1 MSQHYASQH
10 CALTAGID
18 LGDRY
23 SHLCLL
29 DTENGEVV
37 EEGRIATNRQAFERR
52 FSGAEPMRVAI
63 EVSTHSPWVSRILEE
78 HGHEVLVAN
87 ARKVRLIYGEG
98 RKTDKIDAEKL
109 ARLARLD
116 PELLSPIKHR
126 GESSQCH
133 LALLHSRDALVGT
146 RTKLVNHVRGTVKAF
161 GARLPKC
168 TAQCFHHKV
177 AEHLPEE
184 LVPAL
189 RPILETIALLS
200 ERIREYD
207 RRLESVADELYP
219 ETKLLRQVH
228 GVGALSALAFVLT
241 LEDPSRFAKSRQ
253 VGPYLGLVPATD
265 QSGKSDPQR
274 RISKHGNE
282 LTRKL
287 LINCAH
293 YVLGSFGE
301 DSDLRRHGEKIAGR
315 GGKNAKKRAV
325 VAVAR
330 KLSVLLHRLWMT
342 AEVYE
347 PLYNASHRGHQQEVA

>member
-29 DTENGEVV
+29 DTENGEVI

-63 EVSTHSPWVSRILEE
+63 EVSTHSPWVSRILED

-98 RKTDKIDAEKL
+98 RKTDRIDAEKL

-146 RTKLVNHVRGTVKAF
+146 RTKLVTHVRGTVKAF
-161 GARLPKC
+161 GSRLPKC
-168 TAQCFHHKV
+168 TAQSFHQRS
-177 AEHLPEE
+177 PSTC
-184 LVPAL
+184 PRSSY
-189 RPILETIALLS
+189 RP
-200 ERIREYD
+200 
-207 RRLESVADELYP
+207 
-219 ETKLLRQVH
+219 
-228 GVGALSALAFVLT
+228 
-241 LEDPSRFAKSRQ
+241 
-253 VGPYLGLVPATD
+253 
-265 QSGKSDPQR
+265 
-274 RISKHGNE
+274 
-282 LTRKL
+282 
-287 LINCAH
+287 
-293 YVLGSFGE
+293 
-301 DSDLRRHGEKIAGR
+301 
-315 GGKNAKKRAV
+315 
-325 VAVAR
+325 
-330 KLSVLLHRLWMT
+330 
-342 AEVYE
+342 
-347 PLYNASHRGHQQEVA
+347 